1 MGEIFLGV
9 YSMSR
14 RTLPL
19 GVRKQLQAIA
29 TPVLKDKGTVL
40 LQMGQPCRGAFL
52 IRSGQVQLSLDHASS
67 LYPARTVGSG
77 FIVGLPATFSG
88 EPYSLT
94 AETKSRCRLEF
105 IPRQK
110 LLSLLHQN
118 PDAGVQILRLLSEEI
133 FYIRK
138 LVNNRKGGRLSRF
151 SPRVA

>member
-1 MGEIFLGV
+1 
-9 YSMSR
+9 MSR
-14 RTLPL
+14 KTLPL
-19 GVRKQLQAIA
+19 EVRKQLQAIA

-40 LQMGQPCRGAFL
+40 FQMGQPCRGAFL
-52 IRSGQVQLSLDHASS
+52 IQSGQVQLSMDTASS

-77 FIVGLPATFSG
+77 FVVGLPATFSR

-94 AETKSRCRLEF
+94 AEAKTRCRLEF

-118 PDAGVQILRLLSEEI
+118 PGAGFQIIRLLSEEI
-133 FYIRK
+133 FHIRK
-138 LVNNRKGGRLSRF
+138 VVHDGGRSSRY